1 MVKLVDAVDSKS
13 TGATLC
19 RFESDHRHNLKLTTN
34 LGLEASFGKSFRVLV
49 KSEEMIPR
57 PKRDAVEPRR
67 TGCETAKR
75 QVRKNPSLPAFDNFS
90 KSNRV
95 NQTTSSVF
103 LIMHQ
108 VTAIYF

>member
-1 MVKLVDAVDSKS
+1 KILSAFLPR
-13 TGATLC
+13 THL
-19 RFESDHRHNLKLTTN
+19 NLELK
-34 LGLEASFGKSFRVLV
+34 ASFGKTFQVLV
-49 KSEEMIPR
+49 KNEEIIPMNR
-57 PKRDAVEPRR
+57 NAVEPRR